1 MARYLF
7 RRARPGRTV
16 ALVLAVPALLIA
28 AGHFRAPAGPTAPMV
43 AVESSALYAVDGD
56 TLDLHG
62 ERIRIEGVD
71 TPEMAGACP
80 AEIEAAHAARNH
92 LARLIAL
99 GPITVQ
105 RLGQD
110 RYGRT
115 LARVFWRGDD
125 VARLMIAQGHGRAY
139 YGGRRS
145 AWCSMMNQR

>member
-16 ALVLAVPALLIA
+16 ALVLAVPALLVA
-28 AGHFRAPAGPTAPMV
+28 AGHFRAPARPTAPLV
-43 AVESSALYAVDGD
+43 VVESSALYAIDGD

-71 TPEMAGACP
+71 TPELAGACP
-80 AEIEAAHAARNH
+80 AEIEAARAAQEH
-92 LARLIAL
+92 LARIIAL
-99 GPITVQ
+99 GPIAIQ
-105 RLGQD
+105 RIGHD

-115 LARVFWRGDD
+115 LARVYWQGDD
-125 VARLMIAQGHGRAY
+125 VARLLIVEGLGRPY

-145 AWCSMMNQR
+145 AWC